1 MQSTSKKTASIIGA
15 EYLRE
20 LDAEVRATRECLENV
35 PWEKAEWKPH
45 EKSMNLGYLAL
56 LVADIPRWIALSVED
71 SLIDFATYSHFQP
84 KSTDELVAHF
94 NENTAS
100 ARTSLTA
107 VSDEVLKETFELK
120 NQGQLLFSMP
130 KGENVSSS
138 INHMVHHRGQ
148 LTVYL
153 RLLGIAIPS
162 IYGPSADSGG
172 FGKL

>member
-1 MQSTSKKTASIIGA
+1 MDSSSINTESDIGA

-20 LDAEVRATRECLENV
+20 LNAEVRATRECLENV
-35 PWEKAEWKPH
+35 PWEKEGWKPH
-45 EKSMNLGYLAL
+45 EKSMNLGYLSL
-56 LVADIPRWIALSVED
+56 LVADIPRWIALSIED
-71 SLIDFATYSHFQP
+71 SLIDFATYKHFQP
-84 KSTDELVAHF
+84 KSTEELVANF
-94 NENTAS
+94 NENVAS
-100 ARTSLTA
+100 ARNSLA
-107 VSDEVLKETFELK
+107 GVSDEILKETFELK

-130 KGENVSSS
+130 KGANVSSS

-153 RLLGIAIPS
+153 RLLDIAIPS